1 MEASDKITYEEGQ
14 SVTMYY
20 IALAIAQYPK

>member
-20 IALAIAQYPK
+20 NALAIAQYPK